1 MRKKT
6 IRIISIGLF
15 LLLTASLNLHL
26 SAQDDPPLLK
36 LPLRCPPESPPVNL
50 VAADLSLQVNGT
62 ATGISSLLSRERSLS
77 EQRGRNRIVL
87 AFCSGHPGPGLR
99 PFLDS
104 FYRRILAAGD
114 ELLLC
119 SPLTVIP
126 VATDE
131 AGRRDFPDEAFE
143 RLSEDLQTFDSML
156 QALEQKIRAIAGKF
170 PKNSE
175 SANWLRH
182 FTVYEREFCR
192 IEQHLMSAILNRLAD
207 SFNRWGTTEPAPWL
221 ICLDEG
227 RPLSDRVA
235 WPFADRSKLGSA
247 AAARV
252 QELAGRLE
260 SSQDPVWGELAD
272 ELLLRRVSLIAFSI
286 AAGTSGAS
294 SSYLDTLCRRSG
306 VACRPFTDA
315 TSALTRIESYR
326 DRLYE
331 IVYPFDGQVGDKHY
345 RLIAAAGIPP
355 PVHPLRL
362 KAQVFQNLAPGA
374 ANELAIS
381 QLGVQAGDIVLR
393 IEGLRPDGQEATVQ
407 VHVRVADEAGKLLL
421 DQQKEVQAR
430 QSVLDIRLPFP
441 ADLRGYYSL
450 NVEAR
455 EAGGGRSARKTVYG
469 KISDK

>member
-1 MRKKT
+1 MRKET

-15 LLLTASLNLHL
+15 LLLTASLDLHL

-62 ATGISSLLSRERSLS
+62 ATGISSLLSRERSLP

-87 AFCSGHPGPGLR
+87 AFCSGHPGPELR

-104 FYRRILAAGD
+104 FYRRILAGGD

-126 VATDE
+126 VATAE
-131 AGRRDFPDEAFE
+131 AGRSDFPNEAFAQ
-143 RLSEDLQTFDSML
+143 LSEDLQTFNSML
-156 QALEQKIRAIAGKF
+156 QALEQKIRDIAVKF

-175 SANWLRH
+175 SATWLRH
-182 FTVYEREFCR
+182 FAVYEREFCR
-192 IEQHLMSAILNRLAD
+192 IEQHLMSAILSRLAD
-207 SFNRWGTTEPAPWL
+207 SFNRWSTTEPAPWL

-235 WPFADRSKLGSA
+235 WPFADRSKLASA

-286 AAGTSGAS
+286 AAGASAAS
-294 SSYLDTLCRRSG
+294 SSYLDAICRRSG
-306 VACRPFTDA
+306 VASRPFTDA
-315 TSALTRIESYR
+315 ASALTRIESYR

-345 RLIAAAGIPP
+345 RLIAATGIPA

-362 KAQVFQNLAPGA
+362 KAQVFQNLAPGTA
-374 ANELAIS
+374 DELTIGR
-381 QLGVQAGDIVLR
+381 LEVQAGDIVLR
-393 IEGLRPDGQEATVQ
+393 IEGIHPGESGAK
-407 VHVRVADEAGKLLL
+407 VHVRVRIADENGQPRL
-421 DQQKEVQAR
+421 DQQKEVQTR
-430 QSVLDIRLPFP
+430 QSAMDIRLPFP

-450 NVEAR
+450 SVEAL
-455 EAGGGRSARKTVYG
+455 ESGSGQSARKTVYG